1 MNQTVSDP
9 WTESGAMVYVAL
21 TVATFSAVAMC
32 CTWFLTQHPSFASW
46 RGKPTDYGAVDGE
59 DEAEVELFNI
69 EDPVFTIDDE
79 EDDEED
85 DEAEDDAE
93 DKEDEEEDDDEED
106 DAEDLTQ
113 AV

>member
-32 CTWFLTQHPSFASW
+32 CTWFLTQHPSFASR
-46 RGKPTDYGAVDGE
+46 RGNPTDYGVVGGE
-59 DEAEVELFNI
+59 DDAEVELFNM
-69 EDPVFTIDDE
+69 EDPAFTIDDDE
-79 EDDEED
+79 DAAEDAMESDEEDAVEDDVEDDEED
-85 DEAEDDAE
+85 DEDV
-93 DKEDEEEDDDEED
+93 
-106 DAEDLTQ
+106 TQ